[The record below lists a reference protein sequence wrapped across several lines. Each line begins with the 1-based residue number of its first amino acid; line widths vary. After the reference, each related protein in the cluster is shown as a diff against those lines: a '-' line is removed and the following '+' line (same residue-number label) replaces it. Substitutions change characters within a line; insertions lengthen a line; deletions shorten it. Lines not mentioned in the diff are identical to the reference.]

1 MEAAGYLQIETS
13 ACMCANGE
21 GLSVC
26 LSGVVNVVK
35 TIGAVPWELTD
46 VGFQVLCMDEDG

>member
-1 MEAAGYLQIETS
+1 MRACAQMERD
-13 ACMCANGE
+13 
-21 GLSVC
+21 C